1 MAESQSQTERR
12 PETPGA
18 SDAISYIRFGM
29 DLATRSDMQ
38 ELRVEFNERL
48 DGTNERRG
56 AAKRRRIAAKEWR
69 ADTPGASDAISCIRF
84 GMDLATRSD
93 IHDLRVEFNK
103 RLDAMNERRGA
114 EKLRRI
120 AENKRRGA
128 AKLRLI
134 AENERRGAEKL
145 RRIAASERRGAEK
158 LRRIAANERRGA
170 ANEQPA
176 DAIIERLNGL
186 IADVESLRATVK
198 RVGWILGTLIVVG
211 GAVNV
216 ALMIF
221 G

>member
-56 AAKRRRIAAKEWR
+56 AAK
-69 ADTPGASDAISCIRF
+69 
-84 GMDLATRSD
+84 
-93 IHDLRVEFNK
+93 
-103 RLDAMNERRGA
+103 
-114 EKLRRI
+114 LRRI
-120 AENKRRGA
+120 
-128 AKLRLI
+128 
-134 AENERRGAEKL
+134 
-145 RRIAASERRGAEK
+145 
-158 LRRIAANERRGA
+158 A

>member
-29 DLATRSDMQ
+29 DL
-38 ELRVEFNERL
+38 V
-48 DGTNERRG
+48 
-56 AAKRRRIAAKEWR
+56 
-69 ADTPGASDAISCIRF
+69 
-84 GMDLATRSD
+84 TRSD

-103 RLDAMNERRGA
+103 RLDATNERRGAAKLRRIAANERGGA

-120 AENKRRGA
+120 AENEQRIAANERHGA
-128 AKLRLI
+128 AKLRRI

-145 RRIAASERRGAEK
+145 RRIAASERRGAAK
-158 LRRIAANERRGA
+158 LRRIAENERRNA
-170 ANEQPA
+170 ANKQPA
-176 DAIIERLNGL
+176 DAIIECLDGL